1 MQPSLSSICRH
12 RNASKGFTLVELLVV
27 ITIIGILIALL
38 LPAVQAAREAAR
50 RMQCGNNHKQT
61 GLAMQ
66 NYHFSIGT
74 LPIGWVANF
83 ISTGNA
89 PDHTGLIS
97 LLPYLEQ
104 QNVPY
109 HFELRQYDPLNQD
122 ALRTTINAYLCP
134 SDTAAGR
141 LLYGSFSRSNIVLCW
156 GSQGM
161 CASCSF
167 SSPMTAKDVVTDGAF
182 QADQS
187 RRLDDFTDGTSNTV
201 VASEEIS
208 STHDTAPADYR
219 GGWTLV
225 LHGSNYEHYDTP
237 NSSNG
242 DVMYPGICVAE
253 PEMPCG
259 TSGGNDLFRYHN
271 AARSR
276 HPGGVNVVFADGHT
290 SFVPDGIDLAVWRA
304 LGARNDGST
313 LAAGGEY

>member
-1 MQPSLSSICRH
+1 MRCK
-12 RNASKGFTLVELLVV
+12 SKRIAFTLVELLVV

-50 RMQCGNNHKQT
+50 KMQCANNLKQV
-61 GLAMQ
+61 GLALH
-66 NYHFSIGT
+66 NYISANNT

-83 ISTGNA
+83 ISVGDA

-109 HFELRQYDPLNQD
+109 NFNVRQYDAPNQQ
-122 ALRTTINAYLCP
+122 ALGTQINAYQCP
-134 SDTAAGR
+134 SDNAAGR
-141 LLYGSFSRSNIVLCW
+141 KLLQTYTRSNVVLCW

-161 CASCSF
+161 CASCAF
-167 SSPMTAKDVVTDGAF
+167 GGTMTAASVATDGAF
-182 QADQS
+182 QVDLS
-187 RRLDDFTDGTSNTV
+187 RRLEDFTDGTSNTV

-208 STHDTAPADYR
+208 STHDVAPLDYR

-225 LHGSNYEHYDTP
+225 LHGSNYEHFDTP

-242 DVMYPGICVAE
+242 DVMYPGICIAD
-253 PEMPCG
+253 PDMPCG
-259 TSGGNDLFRYHN
+259 TSGGNDIFKFHN

-276 HPGGVNVVFADGHT
+276 HPGGVNAAFVDGHIN
-290 SFVPDGIDLAVWRA
+290 FIPNAVDLAVWRA

-313 LAAGGEY
+313 LATGAY